1 MDARLQSETERA
13 REVRVLSL
21 AGWVAG
27 IGVWANTTRPA
38 QAYRMRGNIVYGAV
52 VVSDP
57 PTIQSEPSTS
67 VEHVPWDS
75 SASFSFETMTPSTFV
90 SSTRVG
96 WDAGSRREEGEG
108 NTKLH
113 RSVLGIHFARD
124 SVLGLLFRLH
134 RLIGV
139 CSVHSTRIHSMVS
152 VLELI

>member
-1 MDARLQSETERA
+1 
-13 REVRVLSL
+13 
-21 AGWVAG
+21 
-27 IGVWANTTRPA
+27 
-38 QAYRMRGNIVYGAV
+38 

-124 SVLGLLFRLH
+124 SDVLGLPFRLH

-139 CSVHSTRIHSMVS
+139 CSVLHTDPFDGIRSGVDLIGDFGERSFQS
-152 VLELI
+152 VCGVGSEHA